1 MNNVPLITD
10 ANNRF
15 YAGMTLKEAQAKG
28 IDKSFWRRDF
38 YNLDKDS
45 NGVLSVD
52 EVMNERK
59 RSANRNKIGAGLMAG
74 IGVIDM
80 ISNRGSKL
88 LLIGDLVLDTF
99 FAYFCLNK
107 AIKTDKQTKMY
118 EEQIKAHN
126 INRYA

>member
-1 MNNVPLITD
+1 MPLVTD

-15 YAGMTLKEAQAKG
+15 YAGMTLAEAKRNG
-28 IDKSFWRRDF
+28 TDKSWWRRDF
-38 YNLDKDS
+38 YNLDKNGD
-45 NGVLSVD
+45 GVLSVD
-52 EVMNERK
+52 EIMNERK
-59 RSANRNKIGAGLMAG
+59 RSANLNKIGAGLMAG

-88 LLIGDLVLDTF
+88 WLIGDLVLDTF
-99 FAYFCLNK
+99 FSYFCLNK